1 MKFGVNARHTLT
13 RKIVLV
19 FLHKPHAHSADT
31 PSLLKSA
38 DPFHALSD
46 NHFVD
51 MIRRRLT
58 TFSDL
63 GDALDN
69 LFDAV
74 DKLVFET
81 VLILTQKMEIT
92 QG

>member
-1 MKFGVNARHTLT
+1 MSTPQR
-13 RKIVLV
+13 
-19 FLHKPHAHSADT
+19 SADT
-31 PSLLKSA
+31 LSLWKSA
-38 DPFHALSD
+38 DPFHPPSD

-63 GDALDN
+63 GDALGN

-74 DKLVFET
+74 DKLVYET
-81 VLILTQKMEIT
+81 VLTLLRPIIDLSELQDF
-92 QG
+92 

>member
-1 MKFGVNARHTLT
+1 MSTPQR
-13 RKIVLV
+13 
-19 FLHKPHAHSADT
+19 SADT
-31 PSLLKSA
+31 PSLFKST
-38 DPFHALSD
+38 DPFHALLD

-51 MIRRRLT
+51 IIRRRLT

-63 GDALDN
+63 GDALKN

-81 VLILTQKMEIT
+81 VLTLIKKMEIT